1 MSIECGYRLRVIES
15 AFDRV
20 RRLSREYT
28 LEKVMKV
35 PSDKTTFVITYD
47 PRLTSIPGVIH
58 KHARTLMM
66 DSKMKEV
73 FSEGFRVAFR
83 RHRNVREFL
92 CRARLHDIG
101 VRKTDQR
108 AVTKGWKKCN
118 RGVHSNYVFR
128 SPEKL

>member
-1 MSIECGYRLRVIES
+1 MLIERGYRLKVIES

-35 PSDKTTFVITYD
+35 PSDTTTFVITYD

-66 DSKMKEV
+66 DSRMKEAASKIEKGKSHGMDQQKRGKV
-73 FSEGFRVAFR
+73 YGAVVEPVYKTLMEQEGS
-83 RHRNVREFL
+83 
-92 CRARLHDIG
+92 I
-101 VRKTDQR
+101 KS
-108 AVTKGWKKCN
+108 
-118 RGVHSNYVFR
+118 SNYER
-128 SPEKL
+128 M